1 MTIKSLFLV
10 VLFVL
15 LAVALLMAVT
25 GGPKGAIRALYEP
38 LENVFFRHF
47 ALAVMPSMKQVIVFA
62 PTSTANGATTSG
74 NIDCLGY
81 DHLSVD
87 IVAPTADVVSNKF
100 ATCKLSHSDTT
111 DATNFSD
118 LTKFVAG
125 GTGGFTL
132 ANANTAA
139 AYGVKLNVDLR
150 AIKRYVKLSVS
161 PRTTQVLAA
170 VANLQKAEQSP
181 LTAATAGVNTL
192 VEG

>member
-1 MTIKSLFLV
+1 MKTAMLLF
-10 VLFVL
+10 
-15 LAVALLMAVT
+15 
-25 GGPKGAIRALYEP
+25 AIAAM
-38 LENVFFRHF
+38 
-47 ALAVMPSMKQVIVFA
+47 ALAVVAAVGPKQLMLGALEKVNDFHQAHFCLHVIPAMKQVIVFA
-62 PTSTANGATTSG
+62 PTSTTNGATTSG

-87 IVAPTADVVSNKF
+87 IIAPTADVVSNKF
-100 ATCKLSHSDTT
+100 QTCKLAHADTT
-111 DATNFSD
+111 DLTNFSD

-132 ANANTAA
+132 ANANTSA

-150 AIKRYVKLSVS
+150 ALKRYVKLSVS
-161 PRTTQVLAA
+161 PRTTQILTA

-181 LTAATAGVNTL
+181 VSAAAANVNTL

>member
-1 MTIKSLFLV
+1 MKSLIVSLLV
-10 VLFVL
+10 LCVVAG
-15 LAVALLMAVT
+15 AVVAAV
-25 GGPKGAIRALYEP
+25 GPKEAL
-38 LENVFFRHF
+38 RT
-47 ALAVMPSMKQVIVFA
+47 ALTPVYNFYDQFMVLHVMPSMKQVIVFA
-62 PTSTANGATTSG
+62 PTSTTNGATTTG
-74 NIDCLGY
+74 QIDCLGF

-100 ATCKLSHSDTT
+100 SVCKLSHSDTT
-111 DATNFSD
+111 DATNYSD

-125 GTGGFTL
+125 GVGGFTL
-132 ANANTAA
+132 ANANTSA

-150 AIKRYVKLSVS
+150 AVKRYVKLSVS

-181 LTAATAGVNTL
+181 LTAAAAGVNTL